1 MRAIGVILAGGNN
14 EGRMGALT
22 DLRASAALP
31 VGSCYRAIDFAL
43 SSMASS
49 GIQKVAVLTQY
60 NSRSLHDHL
69 GSAKWWDLGRK
80 QGGLFVP
87 CQARAALPRRL
98 ARSAPAGRKNC
109 L

>member
-49 GIQKVAVLTQY
+49 EYK
-60 NSRSLHDHL
+60 
-69 GSAKWWDLGRK
+69 K
-80 QGGLFVP
+80 
-87 CQARAALPRRL
+87 
-98 ARSAPAGRKNC
+98 
-109 L
+109 